1 MAKSRNVYRGG
12 TRARDFD
19 LFKGSQIQPWMI
31 GPQMIRATA
40 VSDAQLRAEY
50 SRLRSIANKRIQ
62 RMEGKPEAQETFSQH
77 AGGFPKV
84 AGMNRSDLVYALDD
98 VTRFLTAERGSLS
111 GIRYS
116 NKKIQKTLS
125 SRGISVPRDQLAKF
139 GSFMNAMKKALG
151 VNRGD
156 YASQQIAELW
166 SELFQKGKIS
176 QKKFEKRV
184 KEVMREIEE
193 EQKQLYK
200 RAQRSAVNE
209 VLRENPVSDFFDDVA
224 LDPRTVRAA
233 KTDRNARASDTRSE
247 SWKAG
252 RRARQNKS
260 FRRRH

>member
-1 MAKSRNVYRGG
+1 MSKSRNVYRGG

-31 GPQMIRATA
+31 GPQLIRATA

-77 AGGFPKV
+77 SGGFPKV

-116 NKKIQKTLS
+116 NKKIQKTLA

-209 VLRENPVSDFFDDVA
+209 VLRENPISSYFNDIS

-233 KTDRNARASDTRSE
+233 KTERNIRASDTRSE
-247 SWKAG
+247 SWKAA
-252 RRARQNKS
+252 RRARQNRS

>member
-1 MAKSRNVYRGG
+1 
-12 TRARDFD
+12 
-19 LFKGSQIQPWMI
+19 MI
-31 GPQMIRATA
+31 GPQLIRATA
-40 VSDAQLRAEY
+40 VSDAQLRSEY
-50 SRLRSIANKRIQ
+50 SRLRSIANKRIK
-62 RMEGKPEAQETFSQH
+62 RMAGKAEAQETFSQH
-77 AGGFPKV
+77 SAGFPKV

-98 VTRFLTAERGSLS
+98 VTQFLTAERGSLS
-111 GIRYS
+111 GIRHS
-116 NKKIQKTLS
+116 NKKIQKTLA
-125 SRGISVPRDQLAKF
+125 SRGISVPQDQLAKF

-166 SELFQKGKIS
+166 SKLFQKGKIS

-209 VLRENPVSDFFDDVA
+209 VLRENPVSNYFDDIS

-233 KTDRNARASDTRSE
+233 KTERNVRASDTRSA
-247 SWKAG
+247 SWKAS
-252 RRARQNKS
+252 RRARQNRS
-260 FRRRH
+260 FRKRR

>member
-1 MAKSRNVYRGG
+1 
-12 TRARDFD
+12 
-19 LFKGSQIQPWMI
+19 
-31 GPQMIRATA
+31 
-40 VSDAQLRAEY
+40 
-50 SRLRSIANKRIQ
+50 
-62 RMEGKPEAQETFSQH
+62 
-77 AGGFPKV
+77 
-84 AGMNRSDLVYALDD
+84 
-98 VTRFLTAERGSLS
+98 
-111 GIRYS
+111 
-116 NKKIQKTLS
+116 
-125 SRGISVPRDQLAKF
+125 
-139 GSFMNAMKKALG
+139 MNAMKKALG

-209 VLRENPVSDFFDDVA
+209 VLRENPISSYFDDIS

-233 KTDRNARASDTRSE
+233 KTDRNSRASDTRSE

-252 RRARQNKS
+252 KRARMNRS
-260 FRRRH
+260 FRKRH